1 MSLYF
6 LTGDPTIDLK
16 DQGPIEVDGAPGLL
30 VVADSL
36 QGGKPRASLAVAT
49 SLGHDGTGY
58 LLAAVFPPGSWSAEE
73 ADFLHVV
80 RSFRGDVPPGLR
92 TFPVTGGNA

>member
-1 MSLYF
+1 
-6 LTGDPTIDLK
+6 
-16 DQGPIEVDGAPGLL
+16 
-30 VVADSL
+30 
-36 QGGKPRASLAVAT
+36 VAT

-58 LLAAVFPPGSWSAEE
+58 LLAAIFPPGSWSAEE